1 MEQKQKQKKNRKE
14 KREKRKDF
22 PLATFVSFFLPCCG
36 RSCINKVHHLRSVV
50 LFTLCIANLL
60 LHFSVCVC
68 CIPSTTFF
76 RLRQIDT
83 STYSS
88 PPSLPNRKQ
97 IRWSEIELVAC
108 LRNWLPTSSPFLFLI
123 WTTAKACMGFYT
135 RPSHRGQDN
144 LRECYG
150 PGLPEANKIP
160 VGRT

>member
-1 MEQKQKQKKNRKE
+1 MEQKQKNKKKQ
-14 KREKRKDF
+14 KREKTF
-22 PLATFVSFFLPCCG
+22 PWLLLCPFFFLVAAAAVSTRCTILGPSYCLLCA
-36 RSCINKVHHLRSVV
+36 SQTFCSISV
-50 LFTLCIANLL
+50 C
-60 LHFSVCVC
+60 VCVC